1 MALEKWLFDIKVKK
15 GKYSNYSIHLNW
27 GRSLSF
33 FLVSW
38 WWMIILASSVSVRI
52 KPKHPWTERNLIQ
65 PHLQRPKLSPSG
77 SCGGKNV
84 RLRLFDSLR
93 HSCGAPVSPSAG
105 CQGRSLYSGAQRSQ
119 WSPAV
124 LCLHTHF
131 PWTWEREEE
140 RRSSL
145 ATRRKRGRE
154 GRMGGTKRSVWWRGK
169 FPREDEPVL
178 WIYLQFFFSGF
189 FLSSSDIPTSSHPIT
204 LSLSLSYSLAWN

>member
-52 KPKHPWTERNLIQ
+52 KPNHRWTERNLIQ
-65 PHLQRPKLSPSG
+65 PRLQRPKLSPSG

-178 WIYLQFFFSGF
+178 
-189 FLSSSDIPTSSHPIT
+189 
-204 LSLSLSYSLAWN
+204 